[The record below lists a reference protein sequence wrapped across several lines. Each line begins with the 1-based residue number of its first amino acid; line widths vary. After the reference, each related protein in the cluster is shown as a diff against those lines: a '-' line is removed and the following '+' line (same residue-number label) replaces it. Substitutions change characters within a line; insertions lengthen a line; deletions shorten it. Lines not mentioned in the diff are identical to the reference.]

1 MSADT
6 RLAWQ
11 AFIISMHY
19 LPEKTA
25 ALDRW
30 AEHIAGLIEGR
41 AAKIVPMKRKA
52 LVAK

>member
-1 MSADT
+1 MAGVYNQY
-6 RLAWQ
+6 A
-11 AFIISMHY
+11 Y

-41 AAKIVPMKRKA
+41 AAKVVPMKRKA
-52 LVAK
+52 RVAK